1 MRCRKAQKYIS
12 EYVDGAVESRKVAGL
27 ERHIEKCAACREVLE
42 DFRTLAAGARA
53 LEAPEPDEGV
63 WRKIEARLA
72 AGERARA
79 IAPARGQEAPRRW
92 AFGLSTPALRLAG
105 AAALALVLIASGIVI
120 GRGIGRRGPATYPRN
135 SEGYTLAK
143 LDEAEGYY
151 QKAIKALS
159 EAFAAEKGTMVPQMA
174 EMFEK
179 NLSVIDA
186 TIQACRQA
194 VLKEPDD
201 LQARNYLLTAYMDK
215 VSFLDTALESRR
227 RAPGTPVRGKTL

>member
-12 EYVDGAVESRKVAGL
+12 EYVDGSLERRKAAGL
-27 ERHIEKCAACREVLE
+27 ERHIESCAACREVLA
-42 DFRTLAAGARA
+42 DFQGLTAGARA
-53 LEAPEPDEGV
+53 LDAPEPGDSV

-72 AGERARA
+72 AGERGRA
-79 IAPARGQEAPRRW
+79 TATATSREAPRRW
-92 AFGLSTPALRLAG
+92 AFGLGMPALKFAG
-105 AAALALVLIASGIVI
+105 VAALALVLVASGIII
-120 GRGIGRRGPATYPRN
+120 GRGLGQKGTVTYPRN

-143 LDEAEGYY
+143 LDEAERYY
-151 QKAIKALS
+151 QKAIKSLS
-159 EAFAAEKGTMVPQMA
+159 EAFAAEKGTMVPQVA

-215 VSFLDTALESRR
+215 VSFLDTALESQRQALG
-227 RAPGTPVRGKTL
+227 APTRGKSL

>member
-12 EYVDGAVESRKVAGL
+12 EYADGTVEPRKAADL
-27 ERHIEKCAACREVLE
+27 ERHIEKCAACREVLA
-42 DFRTLAAGARA
+42 DFRALTAGARA
-53 LEAPEPDEGV
+53 LNAPEPRDGV

-72 AGERARA
+72 AGERSRA
-79 IAPARGQEAPRRW
+79 TVPARSQEAPRGW
-92 AFGLSTPALRLAG
+92 AFGLSAPALKFAG
-105 AAALALVLIASGIVI
+105 AAALALVLIASGIII
-120 GRGIGRRGPATYPRN
+120 GRGLGQKGTVTYPRN

-143 LDEAEGYY
+143 LDEAERYY
-151 QKAIKALS
+151 QKAIKSLS
-159 EAFAAEKGTMVPQMA
+159 EAFAAQQGTMVPQVA
-174 EMFEK
+174 EIFEK

-215 VSFLDTALESRR
+215 VSFLDTALESQRQTAG
-227 RAPGTPVRGKTL
+227 APTRGKSL

>member
-12 EYVDGAVESRKVAGL
+12 EYVDGTVKPRKAAGL
-27 ERHIEKCAACREVLE
+27 ERHIETCAACREVLA
-42 DFRTLAAGARA
+42 DFQSLTTGARA
-53 LEAPEPDEGV
+53 LDAPEPGDGV

-72 AGERARA
+72 AGERGRETVP
-79 IAPARGQEAPRRW
+79 APRREAPRGW
-92 AFGLSTPALRLAG
+92 AFGLGTPALRFAG
-105 AAALALVLIASGIVI
+105 VAALALVLIASGIII
-120 GRGIGRRGPATYPRN
+120 GRGLGQKGTVTYPRN

-143 LDEAEGYY
+143 LDEAERYY
-151 QKAIKALS
+151 QKAINSLS
-159 EAFAAEKGTMVPQMA
+159 EAFAAERGTMVPQVA

-215 VSFLDTALESRR
+215 VSFLDTALESQRQ
-227 RAPGTPVRGKTL
+227 APGAPTRGKSL